1 MAGLQWLC
9 EESELEAQEVLDSC
23 ESCTSSNHETDELLL
38 NYTCASPFRKW
49 KASVGSILW
58 CQRKVEGDTAHR
70 SIASCVLKQMMN
82 TLVSSPPEVLYF
94 QCQAGFNNA
103 SAGPS
108 LPLKQ
113 GKGESWGPEIILK
126 SFISQAAKKGFVS
139 AKTSSMN
146 TSHSTLLGYL
156 VETLG
161 SMLETKDCSVLLV
174 VDSME
179 HILQTETGDFLKS
192 LNYLTRKHAK
202 KCSVLLGGKTTTH
215 LIEGLKGLPFVN
227 EETERKG
234 RA

>member
-1 MAGLQWLC
+1 MAGLRWLY
-9 EESELEAQEVLDSC
+9 EESELEAQEVLDFG
-23 ESCTSSNHETDELLL
+23 ESCTSTDHETDELLL
-38 NYTCASPFRKW
+38 KYTCASPFQKW

-58 CQRKVEGDTAHR
+58 CQRKVEADTAHA
-70 SIASCVLKQMMN
+70 SIASCVLRQMMY

-94 QCQAGFNNA
+94 RCEAGFNNA

-108 LPLKQ
+108 LPLQQ
-113 GKGESWGPEIILK
+113 GTGESWGPEIILK
-126 SFISQAAKKGFVS
+126 SFISQAAKRGFVT

-161 SMLETKDCSVLLV
+161 SMLETKDCNVLLV

-179 HILQTETGDFLKS
+179 HIPQTETGDFLGS
-192 LNYLTRKHAK
+192 MNYLTGKHAK
-202 KCSVLLGGKTTTH
+202 KCSVLLGGTTTTH
-215 LIEGLKGLPFVN
+215 LMEGFKGLPFVN